1 MTPPP
6 PQPLP
11 KKKKKKKNTKEKKK
25 ESAEG
30 PILDLNDPKSN
41 KISLLAKSS
50 AARELYFLM
59 TM

>member
-1 MTPPP
+1 MTPTPPP
-6 PQPLP
+6 PKKNKN
-11 KKKKKKKNTKEKKK
+11 KKKYTKEKKK

-30 PILDLNDPKSN
+30 SILDLNDPNSN

-59 TM
+59 TL